1 MRITSLGFAGALALA
16 ISAPLAAPAEAA
28 PAHCFDMFG
37 AAIGP
42 GYDTTA
48 ANLNWIAWIQTRGG
62 TCRALQP
69 DEVVFFSARPL
80 GYPAEYVTTVAPAAP
95 PSAPSVLSSQPPTT
109 VQSVWFGDA
118 VRAAE
123 LVTIAYADRGRPVAM
138 VSDTGRVIY
147 RADGVW
153 RIYDVTWRDGYRRQV
168 AVHMQ
173 PNRGYFGIEADD
185 GENWSAAVYLGR

>member
-1 MRITSLGFAGALALA
+1 MRIKSFGSAGALALA
-16 ISAPLAAPAEAA
+16 ISAPLAAPAGAA

-37 AAIGP
+37 SAIGP

-48 ANLNWIAWIQTRGG
+48 ANLNWISWVQAHGG

-69 DEVVFFSARPL
+69 DEAVYFSIRPL
-80 GYPAEYVTTVAPAAP
+80 GYPAEYLAVVAPAAP
-95 PSAPSVLSSQPPTT
+95 PASPPVLASQPPTT
-109 VQSVWFGDA
+109 VQSVWLGDS

-123 LVTIAYADRGRPVAM
+123 LVTFAYADRGRPVTT
-138 VSDTGRVIY
+138 VQDTGRVLY

-168 AVHMQ
+168 AVHMR
-173 PNRGYFGIEADD
+173 PDRSYFGIEADD
-185 GENWSAAVYLGR
+185 GENWSTAVYLGR